1 MTMKE
6 LSKYSDEEL
15 REMWRYF
22 AQSEN
27 LTACTAISLVR
38 QFYNKQVK
46 VVKGRKV
53 PIGTV
58 GECFWMGST
67 DYSKYGDPW
76 GIYTKYRCG
85 IKDADGK
92 VYWTSV
98 NNIELAQ

>member
-6 LSKYSDEEL
+6 LSKCSETEL
-15 REMWRYF
+15 NEMWQYF
-22 AQSEN
+22 AASGN
-27 LTACTAISLVR
+27 MVACSAIRLV
-38 QFYNKQVK
+38 QKFYNKQVR

-76 GIYTKYRCG
+76 GIYTKYRVG
-85 IKDADGK
+85 IKDTDEN
-92 VYWTSV
+92 VYWTSAD
-98 NNIELAQ
+98 NIELA